1 MKQKTITFRYD
12 GVTLGNGPRD
22 RGAESEFSAQV
33 NHRVSFLRQLYSL
46 EAASHF
52 MPFCFTFSVYLKS
65 ATITD
70 SELVQ
75 F

>member
-1 MKQKTITFRYD
+1 MKQKTFRCD
-12 GVTLGNGPRD
+12 GVTLGNGTRD
-22 RGAESEFSAQV
+22 RGAESEFPAQV

-46 EAASHF
+46 EAESHF
-52 MPFCFTFSVYLKS
+52 VPFCFTFSVYLNS